1 MFIACFCFGYENI
14 IRGNKKMNEYIII
27 KKSVKVAGI
36 GLIIFTITSIITSNV
51 SYMLGFLL
59 GYGINLATFYVIIQT
74 SALILELQAGTIGL
88 VSVLY
93 FVKLLLY
100 GVGFFLA
107 FNFPTIF
114 SPVGV
119 LIGYFIVKVTIY
131 IQTYRN
137 RGGDVDG

>member
-1 MFIACFCFGYENI
+1 
-14 IRGNKKMNEYIII
+14 MNEYIII